1 MAVREILKMGDA
13 RLLRVA
19 QPVLKFGGHELA
31 ALVADM
37 QGLPALSPTRYAD
50 ALDDRFVAALDIDGE
65 ARGFALAY
73 LVRAVTPGQYR
84 LPAVAVED
92 MYAPQFRGRAAMGSV
107 VVAPVN

>member
-1 MAVREILKMGDA
+1 MVDA
-13 RLLRVA
+13 AA
-19 QPVLKFGGHELA
+19 QRCEVLSLA
-31 ALVADM
+31 DRTEPEGRAAH
-37 QGLPALSPTRYAD
+37 
-50 ALDDRFVAALDIDGE
+50 DRFVAALDIDGE